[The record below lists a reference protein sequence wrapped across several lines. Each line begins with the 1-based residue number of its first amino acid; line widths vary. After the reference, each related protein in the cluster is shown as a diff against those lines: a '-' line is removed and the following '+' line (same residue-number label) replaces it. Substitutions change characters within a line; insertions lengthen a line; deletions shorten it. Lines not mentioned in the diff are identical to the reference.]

1 MVHDTL
7 HVSVRGYVETS
18 DISNSTKIVGWAFH
32 EKRGTCP
39 VRLVYGEQI
48 LNAER
53 VIRNDIVAY
62 YGRLDVQNAGWIFHN
77 HNNFDKD
84 VLTVVQ
90 MLVDE
95 VWVKLFTLRV
105 PATVSTASTAS
116 TTSTAS
122 TATTP
127 SIATVDSSSSKS
139 ETPVPTSVS
148 LSDSLVPCDS
158 TVRSS
163 IPSFVVADNF
173 YENPDSV
180 RNFALSLDFKAHE
193 QYHKGK
199 RTDVCYRF
207 PGLKER
213 FEQLI
218 GAKIKGWDNYG
229 TNACFQY
236 CVAGEQIVY
245 HHDSQEYAG
254 VLFLTPDAPPQ
265 TGTTFY
271 RSKHTKSMKV
281 PGKDHAIVFQNGF
294 LDPTA
299 FDVVDVV
306 GNVYNRIV
314 LFDAMFIHAASCYF
328 GTELKNGRLFQLFF
342 FDIEK

>member
-7 HVSVRGYVETS
+7 HVSVRGYLDTP
-18 DISNSTKIVGWAFH
+18 DIKKSTKIVGWAFH

-39 VRLVYGEQI
+39 VRLVYGDQI
-48 LNAER
+48 FNPER
-53 VIRNDIVAY
+53 VVRNDIVAY
-62 YGRLDVQNAGWIFHN
+62 YGRLDVQNAGWVLHN
-77 HNNFDKD
+77 HTEFDKN
-84 VLTVVQ
+84 VLTVIQ
-90 MLVDE
+90 MLIDD
-95 VWVKLFTLRV
+95 VWVKLFTLRIPTKV
-105 PATVSTASTAS
+105 EPLTTDEVSTATASASTAS
-116 TTSTAS
+116 ASTAS
-122 TATTP
+122 EV
-127 SIATVDSSSSKS
+127 STVTVSTVPAAVCDSSPFTCNSA
-139 ETPVPTSVS
+139 VRVSV
-148 LSDSLVPCDS
+148 
-158 TVRSS
+158 
-163 IPSFVVADNF
+163 PSFVVADNF

-199 RTDVCYRF
+199 RTDTCYRF

-218 GAKIKGWDNYG
+218 GSKITGWDKYG
-229 TNACFQY
+229 TNGCFQY
-236 CVAGEQIVY
+236 CIGGEQIVY

-271 RSKHTKSMKV
+271 RSKHTKEMKV
-281 PGKDHAIVFQNGF
+281 ADKDHGTVFQNGF

-306 GNVYNRIV
+306 GNVYNRVV
-314 LFDAMFIHAASCYF
+314 LFDAKFIHAASCYF